1 MIATVGFCWL
11 MTLLGIGPRILIS
24 RYFYH
29 NSTARHAN
37 WTDILCSL
45 NGPERFRHWD
55 LTAPHLPSLK
65 ASIQHDPENLSWA
78 AGQNGTNCANIWNG
92 REIFPVRH
100 AHPHGHC
107 CTHPAAPQGLL
118 SWEAGREKPGNSQ
131 EKTLH
136 QPRTTAPTPRR
147 VPSSRTEFRV
157 ALRQSAVLPGA
168 AQTVT
173 GSAWTRTGSPDC
185 SQAHLDAGLGQAVN
199 DTVHHVLS
207 LNDLGQRTQV
217 SAQLNSI
224 YGLLGFWLQNFERYR
239 EKLQLKPARH
249 TLLPD

>member
-131 EKTLH
+131 EKTVH

-157 ALRQSAVLPGA
+157 ALSQQFCQVQYRLWQVLHGR
-168 AQTVT
+168 
-173 GSAWTRTGSPDC
+173 G
-185 SQAHLDAGLGQAVN
+185 QAHLTAAKRTLMLDSDRPLTIRSIMFSVSMIWAKELRS
-199 DTVHHVLS
+199 VHNS
-207 LNDLGQRTQV
+207 TAFMACWGFGYRILNVT
-217 SAQLNSI
+217 
-224 YGLLGFWLQNFERYR
+224 
-239 EKLQLKPARH
+239 EKNCS
-249 TLLPD
+249 

>member
-1 MIATVGFCWL
+1 MLLEWTRTLQTLRPDCSSLTFIKGFHTAWSWKLVLSCWTERDKL
-11 MTLLGIGPRILIS
+11 CKHLEWKRNLPCETCTPPWTLLYTPCCSTGITELG
-24 RYFYH
+24 
-29 NSTARHAN
+29 
-37 WTDILCSL
+37 
-45 NGPERFRHWD
+45 
-55 LTAPHLPSLK
+55 
-65 ASIQHDPENLSWA
+65 
-78 AGQNGTNCANIWNG
+78 G
-92 REIFPVRH
+92 R
-100 AHPHGHC
+100 
-107 CTHPAAPQGLL
+107 QGEA
-118 SWEAGREKPGNSQ
+118 WE
-131 EKTLH
+131 
-136 QPRTTAPTPRR
+136 QPRENPAPAQDNCPYPRR